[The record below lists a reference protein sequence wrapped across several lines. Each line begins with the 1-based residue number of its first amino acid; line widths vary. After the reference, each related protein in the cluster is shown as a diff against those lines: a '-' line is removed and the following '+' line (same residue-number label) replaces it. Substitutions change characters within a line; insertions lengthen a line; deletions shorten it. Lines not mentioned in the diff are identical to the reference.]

1 MSQVIRIPR
10 DVYKRLESYAI
21 GFDTPAGVIERL
33 LDFYEANNT
42 KEETPMEAHIENTS
56 FKTSFGKQSSPLPIV
71 SNKETKT
78 YSTSARGRFTRD
90 LRNDTYTITSPQGA
104 SKTFKLPAVSDK
116 RGIRELT
123 HEVENFA
130 EKQGGTIGQIK
141 AARKKL
147 TEFGYHITK

>member
-1 MSQVIRIPR
+1 MSQVVRIPR
-10 DVYKRLESYAI
+10 DAYKKLESYAV

-33 LDFYEANNT
+33 LDFYESNISG
-42 KEETPMEAHIENTS
+42 EGEPMGVHISSES
-56 FKTSFGKQSSPLPIV
+56 FKTSFEQSSPRDRV
-71 SNKETKT
+71 SNRETKT
-78 YSTSARGRFTRD
+78 YSTFANGRFTRD
-90 LRNDTYTITSPQGA
+90 LGNETYTITSPQGE
-104 SKTFKLPAVSDK
+104 SKTFKLPSVSDK

-123 HEVENFA
+123 HEVETFV